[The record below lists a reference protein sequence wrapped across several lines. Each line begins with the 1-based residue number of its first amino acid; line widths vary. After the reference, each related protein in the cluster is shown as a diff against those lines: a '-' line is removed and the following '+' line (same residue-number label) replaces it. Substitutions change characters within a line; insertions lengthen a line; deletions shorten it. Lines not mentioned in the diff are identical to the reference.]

1 MKKVI
6 VAIVLV
12 LSLLLT
18 LTGCDGITNLLGSVL
33 GVTEVE
39 ENTQN
44 VNEGTLESS
53 EEEEDDGLEDIDNPS
68 ANIMSIV
75 SAVNKGIDL
84 GSLSEINTAEA
95 VDYEEVVK
103 QLRQSI
109 KDVTFSKDLAITLTN
124 NGDKATV
131 NGYVG
136 AKDGV
141 IYTSLSGTDTYMF
154 IEDDFKIVTVQVDEE
169 GYCSSDVEGGLYE
182 YVEMLLEM
190 GQGEVE
196 PDEDTQKMMQFLEK
210 VVEIQLPQVKKKDI
224 TYNEKDGR
232 YYFSDEYIEKAI
244 NEVAR
249 KILEDYY
256 EVYPEETPEDIYE
269 GLEEGIAETLEML
282 NLQIWMHA
290 SNKEITGFGFSIDVS
305 GEDLEDEDGIG
316 RISGT
321 LDVVSGDATLKVS
334 VEGTEDDESNCTL
347 YATVSYTESSLQAR
361 AEFKLEADG
370 DTVYIKGSCNMDK
383 TGLEAELNAVASG
396 EDFPND
402 LEMNLKASVV
412 TDKEGVLQKADIKF
426 EFTGEYDGGVY
437 EYDDYGNEIYVTL
450 SGTQTLSFD
459 IGVDLNNIKN
469 NGTIAA
475 LSMQITAENFEAYLD
490 QYDEYGYYSQEY
502 SEKYTRKY
510 AGMKEDVSIDFE
522 VISSKRG
529 DTIITRADIREESI
543 DEEDV
548 DVSLEIVTESSDK
561 AGFNIPNSVKKAREE
576 ALDNYDAQYVDE
588 GKYYY

>member
-53 EEEEDDGLEDIDNPS
+53 EEEEDDDLEDIDNPS

-124 NGDKATV
+124 NRDKATV

-141 IYTSLSGTDTYMF
+141 IYTSLSGADTYMF

-282 NLQIWMHA
+282 NLQIWMRA

>member
-53 EEEEDDGLEDIDNPS
+53 EEEEDDDLEDIDNPS

-305 GEDLEDEDGIG
+305 GEDEDGIG

-370 DTVYIKGSCNMDK
+370 DTVYLKGSCNMDK

-510 AGMKEDVSIDFE
+510 AGMKEDVSSDFE

>member
-548 DVSLEIVTESSDK
+548 DVSLEIVAESSDK